1 MHPNFIIITSLYA
14 AVLGLLFAGL
24 TVNVIVNRVKLGVDI
39 GDGGKGTMLQACRA
53 HANFAEHVPMALL
66 LILLAELI
74 GSPPAMIHGLAAVLV
89 FARLASAYGLLGS
102 TTQSPGRKLGA
113 GLTVLVDVV
122 ASGLIVFRAVAMMS
136 AMSGA

>member
-14 AVLGLLFAGL
+14 AVLGFMFAGL
-24 TVNVIVNRVKLGVDI
+24 TINVIVKRVKLGVDI
-39 GDGGKGTMLQACRA
+39 GDGGKVAMIQACRA
-53 HANFAEHVPMALL
+53 HGNFAEHVPLALL

-102 TTQSPGRKLGA
+102 TAPTPGRVTGA
-113 GLTVLVDVV
+113 GLTILVDIV
-122 ASGLIVFRAVAMMS
+122 AAGLIIFRAVAMMS